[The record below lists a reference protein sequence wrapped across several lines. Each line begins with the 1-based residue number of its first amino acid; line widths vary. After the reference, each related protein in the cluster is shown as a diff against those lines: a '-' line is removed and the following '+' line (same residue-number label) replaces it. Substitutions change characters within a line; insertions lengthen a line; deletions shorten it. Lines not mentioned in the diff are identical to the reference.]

1 MFISA
6 SGQQSLK
13 LDPFSFPLH
22 KKGKNI
28 ERLLKCIILL
38 HQLHHFLLRQ
48 EEGRSGAILGSLLE
62 TIFVQTKTFL
72 KTTLQFMNVS
82 IYFH

>member
-1 MFISA
+1 MLISA
-6 SGQQSLK
+6 QGQQSLK
-13 LDPFSFPLH
+13 LNTFSFPQH

-48 EEGRSGAILGSLLE
+48 EEGRSGAILGSLWRP
-62 TIFVQTKTFL
+62 FL
-72 KTTLQFMNVS
+72 FRLKPF
-82 IYFH
+82 